1 MRPVFYRLHPLAPL
15 ALVVLF
21 GTIQGC
27 ARGGNA
33 SYVKLAQESFAE
45 TPDNTLGARDRFKLE
60 VYPDT
65 GLTRIY
71 TVSPEGTI
79 NHPLIGAVRVAGS
92 TCYEIES
99 DIAARLRNGFLQDPS
114 VSCTIEEMNSQRIV
128 VMGAVQTP
136 GPVAY
141 TRGMTLIDLISR
153 VGGFSEN
160 AAKDRVQL
168 TRVTNEDRIDI
179 VVPLQKVMRGR
190 APDMMLKPGDI
201 LYVPNLGL
209 LQ

>member
-1 MRPVFYRLHPLAPL
+1 MSQTSTFYALL
-15 ALVVLF
+15 ALLFLF
-21 GTIQGC
+21 GAAQGC
-27 ARGGNA
+27 ARGGGT
-33 SYVKLAQESFAE
+33 SYVKAAQESFAE
-45 TPDNTLGARDRFKLE
+45 TPDNTLGPRDRFKLE
-60 VYPDT
+60 VYPET
-65 GLTRIY
+65 GLTRVY

-79 NHPLIGAVRVAGS
+79 NHPLIGAVRVAGR
-92 TCYEIES
+92 TCYEVET
-99 DIAARLRNGFLQDPS
+99 DIVAKLQNGFLKDPS

-141 TRGMTLIDLISR
+141 TSGMTLIDLISR

-168 TRVTNEDRIDI
+168 TRVTNDERTDI

-201 LYVPNLGL
+201 IYVPNVGL
-209 LQ
+209 IQ

>member
-1 MRPVFYRLHPLAPL
+1 MSHRFHILAPL
-15 ALVVLF
+15 ALLFLF
-21 GTIQGC
+21 GALQGC
-27 ARGGNA
+27 ARGGSS
-33 SYVKLAQESFAE
+33 SYIKLAQESFAE
-45 TPDNTLGARDRFKLE
+45 IPDNTLGARDRFKLE
-60 VYPDT
+60 VYPET
-65 GLTRIY
+65 GLTRVY

-79 NHPLIGAVRVAGS
+79 NHPLIGAVRVAGH
-92 TCYEIES
+92 TCYEVES
-99 DIAARLRNGFLQDPS
+99 DIAARLQDGFLKDPS

-168 TRVTNEDRIDI
+168 TRVTEDERRDI

-190 APDMMLKPGDI
+190 APDMMVKPGDI
-201 LYVPNLGL
+201 IYVPNLGL
-209 LQ
+209 IQ